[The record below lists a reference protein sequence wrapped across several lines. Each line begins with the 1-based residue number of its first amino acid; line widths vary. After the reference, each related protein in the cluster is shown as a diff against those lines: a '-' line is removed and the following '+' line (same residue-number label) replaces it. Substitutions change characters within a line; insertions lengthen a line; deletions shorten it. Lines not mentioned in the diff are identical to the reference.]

1 MTVRECYEKM
11 GADYDDVMTRLRTD
25 ERVAKFLARVIGD
38 PSFAMLDDAVAQK
51 NAEEAFRAAHTIK
64 GICGNLSLSQMGK
77 SASALTE
84 SLRGKTEFSEEA
96 LALYAQ
102 VKADFN
108 MSAECIAQIPSP
120 QV

>member
-38 PSFAMLDDAVAQK
+38 PSFAMLDDAVA
-51 NAEEAFRAAHTIK
+51 HTIK

-84 SLRGKTEFSEEA
+84 SLRGKTEFPEEA